1 MSYSGQDGRRP
12 RGSSRPRGTSGA
24 RPHGGSARPRVSP
37 QGGSYHGPRG
47 TRSRPAGARRSSG
60 PGYPLRARSIN
71 FQSGRARRVS
81 ANRRL
86 LILGALA
93 LVIVV
98 LLVVL
103 ISSCVRGCSADQQTT
118 ETNPVDA
125 RVAVGVDEEL
135 TREFSSELDRG
146 EKLAQIAA
154 NANQYD
160 AALLELAL
168 SQPDAIDF
176 VAGYQEAE
184 KVAQPYEDDVT
195 QGTAPTLRCW
205 DTRWGYVDYAGS
217 PLALT
222 GSGPTALSMAYMGLT
237 GKADRTP
244 ADLAQLATDA
254 GMTDADSHLSGDFL
268 TGSDVT
274 DLGLT
279 CSTYASNADNL
290 SQLLADDGTYLMLEA
305 SAGTLTDEAHWVL
318 VTGTED
324 DGSVRVLDP
333 TSPEVSDRSW
343 DPATIA
349 SSGTTLYALS
359 LADTDGE

>member
-12 RGSSRPRGTSGA
+12 RGNTHSRGTSGA
-24 RPHGGSARPRVSP
+24 RPHGGSSRPRVSP
-37 QGGSYHGPRG
+37 QSGSYHGPRG
-47 TRSRPAGARRSSG
+47 TRSRPAGSRRSSG

-71 FQSGRARRVS
+71 FQSGRARRAS

-93 LVIVV
+93 LVLVV

-125 RVAVGVDEEL
+125 RVAVGVDEDL
-135 TREFSSELDRG
+135 TREFSSELNRG

-154 NANQYD
+154 NADQYD
-160 AALLELAL
+160 TALLELAL
-168 SQPDAIDF
+168 SQPAAIDF
-176 VAGYQEAE
+176 VAGYPDAE

-195 QGTAPTLRCW
+195 QGTAPTLWCW

-254 GMTDADSHLSGDFL
+254 GMTDADSHLVGEFL
-268 TGSDVT
+268 TGSSVT

-290 SQLLADDGTYLMLEA
+290 SQLLTDGTYLMIEA
-305 SAGTLTDEAHWVL
+305 SAGTLTDETHWVL
-318 VTGTED
+318 VTGAEA

-349 SSGTTLYALS
+349 SSGTTLYALR
-359 LADTDGE
+359 LADADSE